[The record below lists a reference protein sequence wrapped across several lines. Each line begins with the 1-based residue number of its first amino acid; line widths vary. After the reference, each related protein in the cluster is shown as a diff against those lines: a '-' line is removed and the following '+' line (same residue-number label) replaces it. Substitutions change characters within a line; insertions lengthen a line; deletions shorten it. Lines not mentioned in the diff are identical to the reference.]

1 MADKTVSIL
10 MDGELL
16 ARVDEVAKRDGVSR
30 SRVVRETLEMALH
43 IRAEIGT
50 PKVKKLDI
58 PVV

>member
-10 MDGELL
+10 MDDGLL

-43 IRAEIGT
+43 IRAQIGT
-50 PKVKKLDI
+50 PKVQKLDI